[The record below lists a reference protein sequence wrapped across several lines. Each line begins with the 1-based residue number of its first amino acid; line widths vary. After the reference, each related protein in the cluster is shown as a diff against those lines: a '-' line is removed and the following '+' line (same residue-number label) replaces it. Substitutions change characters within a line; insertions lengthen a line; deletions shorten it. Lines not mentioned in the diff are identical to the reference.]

1 MSNSFEWWHW
11 NWTLLSSIAHSNA
24 IEIEMVANVRM
35 HHPYYLY
42 IRFTLRIRP
51 LIGCMQSF
59 TADVCMCVCAVG
71 QSHRLIFINSMQKR
85 IVGLHFVF
93 VSQYFAIQVNYEIGY
108 RFTSTASIIL
118 CNFIWFHS
126 IRFDSFHFHVCVSI
140 PFVIYI
146 NAIVDSLAI
155 KITIMRVSFVRNS
168 KTFVWHWLVSGS
180 SCVERLCFHKQMI
193 KWF

>member
-11 NWTLLSSIAHSNA
+11 NRTLLSSIAHSNA

-35 HHPYYLY
+35 HHTYCLY

-51 LIGCMQSF
+51 LIGCMQSL
-59 TADVCMCVCAVG
+59 TAAVCVYVCAVG
-71 QSHRLIFINSMQKR
+71 QSHRLIFINSVQNR

-126 IRFDSFHFHVCVSI
+126 IRFVSFPCMCNVY
-140 PFVIYI
+140 PFCYIRI

-155 KITIMRVSFVRNS
+155 KITIMRVSFVQNS
-168 KTFVWHWLVSGS
+168 KAFV
-180 SCVERLCFHKQMI
+180 
-193 KWF
+193 